1 MTGRQGA
8 VKDAVWP
15 RRSDL
20 ALGALPTAVA
30 CARLHAR
37 QVMWEWGL
45 AELSDAVEQVV
56 SELVTNGVT
65 AAVACSNAPRLFAL
79 PFVRLRLSADQQH
92 ALVEVWDSSP
102 SLPVLADVD
111 LDSESGRGLLLVEAI
126 SARWGYY
133 YVTCEVTPTEPRDP
147 AGKIVWA
154 LVGEPS

>member
-20 ALGALPTAVA
+20 ALRALPTAVA
-30 CARLHAR
+30 CARVHAR

-45 AELSDAVEQVV
+45 AELSDRVEQVV

-65 AAVACSNAPRLFAL
+65 AAVAYSNASGLFTP
-79 PFVRLRLSADQQH
+79 PFVRLRLSAD
-92 ALVEVWDSSP
+92 
-102 SLPVLADVD
+102 
-111 LDSESGRGLLLVEAI
+111 LDAESGRGLLLVEAI

-133 YVTCEVTPTEPRDP
+133 YVTCEVTLTEPRDP

-154 LVGEPS
+154 LVGEA